1 MAHFSHPDIASI
13 LNVESTYGSFQAGG
27 MVGADHQIMQAQTG
41 NRTLTLGNQCL
52 PSSGGTGGVFGGA
65 AGPGGGS
72 AGAVGI
78 DSGTAG
84 GGSGSAGGTPSG
96 GQETGDYNPT
106 GTPPTR
112 PDSRDNVDPH
122 QVISASTHGAG
133 VGVNDMTYPTLAAFL
148 GKPRNSKSKLG
159 GTCPISRK

>member
-1 MAHFSHPDIASI
+1 MAFYSHPDIAST
-13 LNVESTYGSFQAGG
+13 LNVTSTYGSFQVGG
-27 MVGADHQIMQAQTG
+27 QSGADHQIMQAQTG

-52 PSSGGTGGVFGGA
+52 SSSGGTGGVSGGS

-72 AGAVGI
+72 AGAVGAG
-78 DSGTAG
+78 SGTAG
-84 GGSGSAGGTPSG
+84 GGSGSAGGPPSG

-112 PDSRDNVDPH
+112 PDSRDNVDP
-122 QVISASTHGAG
+122 QVISASSHGAG
-133 VGVNDMTYPTLAAFL
+133 VSINDMTYPTLAAFL
-148 GKPRNSKSKLG
+148 GKPRKPKSKLG